1 MDEAMEATV
10 LPEIDVRE
18 FIKVVESRRSVRRF
32 TDEPVPET
40 IVNQCLDLAM
50 LAPNSCN
57 LQPWE
62 FYWIKTDSVREK
74 IIEACLGQ
82 NAARTS
88 QQLIAVVAR
97 TGTWREHCV
106 EQLRQ
111 WPDSKVPK
119 IIDRFYRRVA
129 PFQYAQGPFS
139 LFGYAKKAL
148 YAVVGLKRAV
158 PRGPYSHREMRE
170 WAVKSTALAAE
181 NLMLA
186 FRAFGYDTCPMEGFD
201 AVRAKRALK
210 LPKDAEIVMFV
221 AAGKRAENGIYNSRL
236 RFERERFIREV

>member
-82 NAARTS
+82 NAART
-88 QQLIAVVAR
+88 R
-97 TGTWREHCV
+97 TVKCASGRLKAPH
-106 EQLRQ
+106 
-111 WPDSKVPK
+111 WP
-119 IIDRFYRRVA
+119 
-129 PFQYAQGPFS
+129 
-139 LFGYAKKAL
+139 
-148 YAVVGLKRAV
+148 
-158 PRGPYSHREMRE
+158 PR
-170 WAVKSTALAAE
+170 
-181 NLMLA
+181 
-186 FRAFGYDTCPMEGFD
+186 
-201 AVRAKRALK
+201 
-210 LPKDAEIVMFV
+210 I
-221 AAGKRAENGIYNSRL
+221 
-236 RFERERFIREV
+236 